1 MAIKFVLILKSRRYS
16 EAIVLKEDLREV
28 LVLRWIQRLAITAAV
43 ILVLALL
50 TGFVYEQGA
59 RRSVAQAFP
68 PPGQL
73 VEVDGKLSHLDCRG
87 EGSPTVILE
96 AGI

>member
-1 MAIKFVLILKSRRYS
+1 M
-16 EAIVLKEDLREV
+16 
-28 LVLRWIQRLAITAAV
+28 LRWIQRLAITAAV